1 MAASIF
7 QHLLHNFDVI
17 IISSFLQFI
26 VQTKFVLL
34 KSLSSWVGSW
44 RLLTWGLHPAC
55 LAPSL
60 SGKIIRYSQEQDV
73 QFPAAEL
80 RITAAA
86 LVWSDTR
93 GPGLRWSNKQNCS
106 WSSAITITL
115 HWDVRNIDNWNLNW
129 KIYVLYETRGTL
141 LGVPYQRLKLGNKR
155 LFSSAD

>member
-1 MAASIF
+1 M
-7 QHLLHNFDVI
+7 I

-73 QFPAAEL
+73 QFPAAEH
-80 RITAAA
+80 RNTAAA
-86 LVWSDTR
+86 LVWSDTK

-115 HWDVRNIDNWNLNW
+115 NWGKYEMWEILTIGIWTENICM
-129 KIYVLYETRGTL
+129 
-141 LGVPYQRLKLGNKR
+141 RLEAHSWVSLI
-155 LFSSAD
+155 SV